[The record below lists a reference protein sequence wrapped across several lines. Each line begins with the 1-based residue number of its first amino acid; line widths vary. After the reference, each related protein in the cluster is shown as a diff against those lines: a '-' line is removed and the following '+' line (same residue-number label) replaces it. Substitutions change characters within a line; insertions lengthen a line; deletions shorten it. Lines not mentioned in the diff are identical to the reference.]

1 MIEARKKLEEAERL
15 RSVKELARARV
26 ICDELLQR
34 YPDYVGALH
43 TLGLILADEH
53 DYTRAMSCLNRA
65 AMLNRKDWRILT
77 ALSGV
82 YLRLGAPHMAA
93 QILEQARRYRPE
105 DAGVLVTLG
114 EIYREEREYEL
125 AADSFEKARTFDPS
139 LDAARIGL
147 AMCCTHLGRLS
158 EAAEIMTSLVER
170 GSRGIRTLSLLAH
183 LPASMVNIDIL
194 PLLDEAVPAGNQNKE
209 EFQSQVAF
217 SRAAA
222 LDKAARHA
230 EAWDHLVAANRIY
243 RLQNQDRYRRD
254 SRRQAEFLAWLRGRT
269 IDATAATTGQARHPL
284 SLFILG
290 PSRSGKTTMEY
301 LASLIDGV
309 KRGYENP
316 IVENAVRTTFQSEGF
331 ITRDLMVELPAALD
345 DSCRQFYVEE
355 LMERAES
362 ATVFTNTHPGQIIDA
377 ARLAAV
383 IPGVRFIFM
392 KRDIDELT
400 LRIYMKK
407 YRTGNAYAYD
417 IGTIRDYLAWY
428 HGMIDVLAHKLPRI
442 CRVIRYEEMIADPTA
457 ALSVVAELCGL
468 PSPAGPVIAPGDD
481 RGCAQSYAGFIN
493 QALNGSSA
501 GG

>member
-1 MIEARKKLEEAERL
+1 MIETRKKLEEAERL
-15 RSVKELARARV
+15 RGLKEFARARS
-26 ICDELLQR
+26 ICDELLQS

-43 TLGLILADEH
+43 TLGLILADER
-53 DYTRAMSCLNRA
+53 DYTRAVSCLHRA

-82 YLRLGAPHMAA
+82 YLRLDAPHMAA
-93 QILEQARRYRPE
+93 QVLEQARRYKPD

-125 AADSFEKARTFDPS
+125 AADAFEKARAFDPS

-147 AMCCTHLGRLS
+147 ALCCTHLGRS
-158 EAAEIMTSLVER
+158 SDVAEIASDLIER
-170 GSRGIRTLSLLAH
+170 GSRSIRAISLLAH
-183 LPASMVNIDIL
+183 LPPSMVNIDVL
-194 PLLDEAVPAGNQNKE
+194 ALLDEAVPAKNQNEE
-209 EFQSQVAF
+209 EFQSLVAF

-230 EAWDHLVAANRIY
+230 EAWDNLVAANRIH
-243 RLQNQDRYRRD
+243 RLQNQDKYRGS
-254 SRRQAEFLAWLRGRT
+254 SRRQSEFLAWLRSRT
-269 IDATAATTGQARHPL
+269 IDAKPLANGKAKHPL

-301 LASLIDGV
+301 LASLLPGV

-316 IVENAVRTTFQSEGF
+316 ILENAVRTTFQAEGF
-331 ITRDLMVELPAALD
+331 LTRDLMIELPPALD
-345 DSCRQFYVEE
+345 DSCRQLYLEE
-355 LMERAES
+355 LSERAGS
-362 ATVFTNTHPGQIIDA
+362 AKVFTNTHPGQIIDA

-383 IPGVRFIFM
+383 VPGVRFIFM
-392 KRDIDELT
+392 KRNIDDLT

-407 YRTGNAYAYD
+407 YGTGNIYAYD

-428 HGMIDVLAHKLPRI
+428 HNMMDVLASKLPRI
-442 CRVIRYEEMIADPTA
+442 CRIIHYEEMIADPTR
-457 ALSVVAELCGL
+457 ALSTVAELCGL
-468 PSPAGPVIAPGDD
+468 PAPAGPVKTPGDD
-481 RGCAQSYAGFIN
+481 RGCAQSYAAFIA
-493 QALNGSSA
+493 QALKDSSA